1 MSDFQK
7 AGLLAFL
14 ALFGFL
20 IWITGELRYLTPHM
34 AIVLH
39 GPLSP
44 TSPYTNIEAFAGL
57 ILGLF
62 LAVLGASFRI
72 IRRLGNRELGQ
83 HLNPATRDVRHG
95 VRGLERLKKELD
107 RR

>member
-14 ALFGFL
+14 AVFGFL
-20 IWITGELRYLTPHM
+20 IWITGELRYLKPHM

-39 GPLSP
+39 GSASP

-62 LAVLGASFRI
+62 LAVLGACFRI
-72 IRRLGNRELGQ
+72 VRRIGNRELGQ

-95 VRGLERLKKELD
+95 V
-107 RR
+107 